1 MFPTNILCILLLV
14 SHMRRNSFNVLIST
28 CVYCY
33 YFVSLITLLSL
44 FWRFLIE
51 SHFIIVFLIWICPF
65 LCCLN
70 LKHHKLFFMGPL
82 IVVTFLFYAWLEH
95 TVLSNK
101 ETSWSLGVVVPE
113 NISAYSDFLFLSD
126 IMSNKYIPSSIL
138 KYWSGSM

>member
-1 MFPTNILCILLLV
+1 MFPTNILWILLLV
-14 SHMRRNSFNVLIST
+14 SHMKRNSFNVLIST

-44 FWRFLIE
+44 LWRFLIE

-101 ETSWSLGVVVPE
+101 QASWSLGVLVPE
-113 NISAYSDFLFLSD
+113 DTPASSDFPFLCD
-126 IMSNKYIPSSIL
+126 IMSNKYIPLSIL
-138 KYWSGSM
+138 KYWSGNM